1 MAKLLFE
8 IVTAERLVSSQEVD
22 VVVAPGEAGE
32 LAVLPRHA
40 PLLTSLRS
48 GEIMVRNEGEESY
61 IAVGGGFMEVM
72 PGKVTILADTAER
85 ADEID
90 EQRAEEALSRAQEQ
104 VDVSSSGMD
113 LERAL
118 ASMRRSQAEAK
129 GRATPQ
135 VSGRYGRTPALT
147 LSDRGEENGRVIL
160 SAPCPDTQSLNSR
173 SRDYR

>member
-8 IVTAERLVSSQEVD
+8 IVTAERLVSSQDVD
-22 VVVAPGEAGE
+22 VVVAPGMAGE

-40 PLLTSLRS
+40 PLLTSLRP

-90 EQRAEEALSRAQEQ
+90 EQRAEEALRRARER
-104 VDVSSSGMD
+104 VDTSSVMD
-113 LERAL
+113 LEREL
-118 ASMRRSQAEAK
+118 ASMRRSQARLRVARRRR
-129 GRATPQ
+129 G
-135 VSGRYGRTPALT
+135 
-147 LSDRGEENGRVIL
+147 RGESSTL
-160 SAPCPDTQSLNSR
+160 PS
-173 SRDYR
+173 